1 MFDKPQSS
9 ILEEFKTKLIG
20 HPSLTATR
28 DVALDLIREPAGK
41 QLALIMGPTGVGKT
55 TLFNRLKK
63 HLVEEDF
70 AAVMAE
76 NKGAIPIVAVR
87 TRAPESGSF
96 DWRDFYIRILKEMHD
111 PAAEL
116 DLALSISTGGKVSK
130 VSQLSTL
137 NLMLLREM
145 VENAFYHRNVRV
157 LLVDEAQHFQKMAS
171 GRRLRDQMDTL
182 KSLAELRDVFIV
194 LVGTYELI
202 QMRELNGQLTRR
214 CASLHFPRYRFDEP
228 GEWAQFKNAV
238 FSLAARLPRNGE
250 EHRLGDHVD
259 LLYRGSCGCFGVLKN
274 WLTRALK
281 LAEREGKSIGKTELE
296 RTMEPTSA
304 LLKLAREIKEGEAH
318 WQRSFAHDPELDE
331 LLGMTAQPAVSRP
344 PKKAPT
350 YGVGVRNP
358 VRDPIGPEATLV

>member
-1 MFDKPQSS
+1 MSDKSHSPV
-9 ILEEFKTKLIG
+9 LEEFKTKIIG
-20 HPSLTATR
+20 HPLLTATR

-63 HLVEEDF
+63 HLVDEDF

-76 NKGAIPIVAVR
+76 NKGEIPVVAVR

-116 DLALSISTGGKVSK
+116 DLALSTGGKISK

-145 VENAFYHRNVRV
+145 VENAFHHRSVRV

-214 CASLHFPRYRFDEP
+214 CASLHFPRYRCDEP

-238 FSLAARLPRNGE
+238 HSLAARIQRNGE
-250 EHRLGDHVD
+250 ENRLGDHVD
-259 LLYRGSCGCFGVLKN
+259 LLYKGSCGCFGVLKN

-281 LAEREGKSIGKTELE
+281 LAERENKPIGKAELE

-304 LLKLAREIKEGEAH
+304 LLKMAREIKEGEAH
-318 WQRSFAHDPELDE
+318 WQRSFAPDPELDE
-331 LLGMTAQPAVSRP
+331 MLGMTMQPAVSRP
-344 PKKAPT
+344 TKKAPG

-358 VRDPIGPEATLV
+358 VRDPINPEAAPV